1 MLSKY
6 KKEFEKVVM
15 GYLSY
20 LPDFKNLT
28 NLKEE
33 MQLYNDLN
41 NQFEVLLFRSNN
53 QHIRGIISL
62 QEGPKCLVIRYV
74 SLDPGFRN
82 NHTRQ
87 EMMTELKQF
96 YPKENITVFPNYTFL
111 LPFLR
116 RGTTVEQK

>member
-33 MQLYNDLN
+33 MQLYNEQN
-41 NQFEVLLFRSNN
+41 NQFEVLLFRSGD
-53 QHIRGIISL
+53 QHTRGIISL
-62 QEGPKCLVIRYV
+62 QEGPNCLVIRYV

-82 NHTRQ
+82 NKTRQ
-87 EMMTELKQF
+87 EMMTELKQL
-96 YPKENITVFPNYTFL
+96 YPKENITVFPSYTFL

-116 RGTTVEQK
+116 RGTRVE

>member
-1 MLSKY
+1 
-6 KKEFEKVVM
+6 M

-33 MQLYNDLN
+33 LKLYNEQD
-41 NQFEVLLFRSNN
+41 NQFEVLLFRSGG
-53 QHIRGIISL
+53 QHVRGIISL
-62 QEGPKCLVIRYV
+62 QEGPDCLVIRYV

-82 NHTRQ
+82 NQTRQ
-87 EMMTELKQF
+87 EMMTELKQL
-96 YPKENITVFPNYTFL
+96 YPKENITVFPSYTFL

-116 RGTTVEQK
+116 RGNTVE